1 MTPPVSISGYDHTVY
16 SEPYSTPFQNYQ
28 MMPQPWMPHMLNGQQ
43 PAMVNH
49 AVAVEPSGQ
58 SPDSIS
64 NQNTSSSGSENG
76 FDSGSPN
83 SGTFKTEQNPT
94 FQIVDATQFQQLD
107 GYYANDFYN
116 LPTQNAATVPFQTY

>member
-16 SEPYSTPFQNYQ
+16 SEPYSTSFQNYQ

-49 AVAVEPSGQ
+49 AVTVEPSGQ

-76 FDSGSPN
+76 FDSEQRRN
-83 SGTFKTEQNPT
+83 SSSLSLNCPKFTH
-94 FQIVDATQFQQLD
+94 
-107 GYYANDFYN
+107 FYCLSN
-116 LPTQNAATVPFQTY
+116 L